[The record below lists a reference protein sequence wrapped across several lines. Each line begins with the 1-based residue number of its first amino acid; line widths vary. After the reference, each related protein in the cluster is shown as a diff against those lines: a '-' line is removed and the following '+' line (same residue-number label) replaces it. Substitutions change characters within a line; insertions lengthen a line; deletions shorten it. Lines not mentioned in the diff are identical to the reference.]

1 MTMVSVL
8 VVMVMRLEEV
18 MVVLM
23 TVKGMMV
30 VKMPPVM
37 MPPVMMAVMTVNVRG
52 RTTTTVVRVVRVMGM
67 RW

>member
-1 MTMVSVL
+1 MMVS

-23 TVKGMMV
+23 MLKGMMV

-37 MPPVMMAVMTVNVRG
+37 MVAMTVNVRG
-52 RTTTTVVRVVRVMGM
+52 RTTMTVVRVVRMLGM
-67 RW
+67 RWWG